1 MNGIMKKVLIII
13 FLIAMVGMYVISLFP
28 NA

>member
-1 MNGIMKKVLIII
+1 MKGIMKKVLIII

-28 NA
+28 NV